1 LREGTGRASVT
12 IGKNN
17 MDKKEAKKEIDRIS
31 ELLESDWLFDRSRE
45 ELELRQRELFEIMN
59 RKSV

>member
-1 LREGTGRASVT
+1 
-12 IGKNN
+12 

-31 ELLESDWLFDRSRE
+31 ELLESDWLSDRSRE

-59 RKSV
+59 RKNI

>member
-1 LREGTGRASVT
+1 LRRGSGLRSV
-12 IGKNN
+12 ILGKND

-31 ELLESDWLFDRSRE
+31 ELLESDWLSDRSRE

-59 RKSV
+59 RKNI